1 MSKDTVARWIKT
13 TLKHSGIDTE
23 QFTCHSTRSASTSC
37 AEAAGLSLEQIMQAA
52 GWSTSS
58 TFAKF
63 YDKNIE
69 TVNFGSVILNTTKDA
84 Q

>member
-1 MSKDTVARWIKT
+1 
-13 TLKHSGIDTE
+13 
-23 QFTCHSTRSASTSC
+23 
-37 AEAAGLSLEQIMQAA
+37 MQAA

-63 YDKNIE
+63 QDKNIE

-84 Q
+84 QQRHKQHVNKRLNTLLLALVVNYYLHEQSTYFADAGL

>member
-1 MSKDTVARWIKT
+1 
-13 TLKHSGIDTE
+13 
-23 QFTCHSTRSASTSC
+23 
-37 AEAAGLSLEQIMQAA
+37 MQAA